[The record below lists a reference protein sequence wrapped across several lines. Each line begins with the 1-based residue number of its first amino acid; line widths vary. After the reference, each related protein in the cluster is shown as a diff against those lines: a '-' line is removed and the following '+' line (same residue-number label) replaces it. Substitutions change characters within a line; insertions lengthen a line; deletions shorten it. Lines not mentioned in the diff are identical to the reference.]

1 MLLLGNKADV
11 KEVEVDPREVSA
23 LAIAAGFVYNFV
35 SAAKNEGISES
46 HHSRLQPP
54 IPPKSPKKRRA
65 ARRDQSLPD
74 ITLLPGI
81 T

>member
-1 MLLLGNKADV
+1 VLLLGNKADV

-46 HHSRLQPP
+46 VRCF
-54 IPPKSPKKRRA
+54 
-65 ARRDQSLPD
+65 QS
-74 ITLLPGI
+74 I
-81 T
+81 